1 MNPILLLV
9 ALVAGW
15 MVQMYFTYQQST
27 AFNRQVRAL
36 RGSGT
41 VSVGVGGKRYRGGR
55 AFVALALDDQGVVRD
70 AVVLSGWTTL
80 SRGRRLDAL
89 VGVKAR
95 RIRAGT
101 VLPGLTRQQQEAAV
115 QAVDLAKTRVP
126 V

>member
-15 MVQMYFTYQQST
+15 MVQMYVTYQQST

-41 VSVGVGGKRYRGGR
+41 VSVGVGGTRYRGGR
-55 AFVALALDDQGVVRD
+55 AFVALAVDDQGVVRD
-70 AVVLSGWTTL
+70 ALVLSGWTTL
-80 SRGRRLDAL
+80 SRGRRLEPL
-89 VGVKAR
+89 VGVRAR

>member
-15 MVQMYFTYQQST
+15 MVQMYVTYQQST

-55 AFVALALDDQGVVRD
+55 AFVALAFDDQGVVRD
-70 AVVLSGWTTL
+70 AVVLSGWTTF
-80 SRGRRLDAL
+80 SRGRRLEAL
-89 VGVKAR
+89 VGVKTR
-95 RIRAGT
+95 RIRAGA

-115 QAVDLAKTRVP
+115 HAVDLARTRVP

>member
-15 MVQMYFTYQQST
+15 MVQMYLTYQQSS

-36 RGSGT
+36 RASGT

-55 AFVALALDDQGVVRD
+55 AFVALAVDDQGVVRD
-70 AVVLSGWTTL
+70 ALVLSGWTTF
-80 SRGRRLDAL
+80 SRGRPLDAL

-95 RIRAGT
+95 RIRADK
-101 VLPGLTRQQQEAAV
+101 VLPGLTPQQQEAAA
-115 QAVDLAKTRVP
+115 QAVDLAKTRLP

>member
-41 VSVGVGGKRYRGGR
+41 VSVGVGGRRYRGGR
-55 AFVALALDDQGVVRD
+55 AFVALALDDQRVEPPDPGRHGAARAD
-70 AVVLSGWTTL
+70 PPAAGGSRP
-80 SRGRRLDAL
+80 RGRPRQDSRPR
-89 VGVKAR
+89 VSTR
-95 RIRAGT
+95 TRHDR
-101 VLPGLTRQQQEAAV
+101 PGGGMTPAP
-115 QAVDLAKTRVP
+115 TT
-126 V
+126 